1 MIRSAVV
8 DDDNVYLDQL
18 QSYLKR
24 FGKEE
29 GVQYIVEEFH
39 NGLNFVEEYDG
50 NLDVIFLDIEMPLM
64 DGMEAARRIRRK
76 DNLVGIVFVTN
87 MAQYAIKGYEVN
99 AIDFIVKPIEYYVFA
114 DKLKKAIQLS
124 KLNEEKSV
132 VIETDDTVEK
142 IILSQI
148 LYIEKDKN
156 YLVYHTKD
164 AHYRVRGTMKMTED
178 ALKQEGFSKCINGCL
193 VNMRHIT
200 TLGKDTVCLG
210 QVTLPVSRQ
219 RKKAFKE
226 DFMKYLGGVY

>member
-1 MIRSAVV
+1 MIRIALV

-50 NLDVIFLDIEMPLM
+50 NIDVIFFDIEMPLM

-99 AIDFIVKPIEYYVFA
+99 AIDFIVKPVEYYVFA

-156 YLVYHTKD
+156 YLVYHTVD
-164 AHYRVRGTMKMTED
+164 AHYRVRGTMKMAED
-178 ALKQEGFSKCINGCL
+178 VLEQEGFSKCINGCL

-210 QVTLPVSRQ
+210 QVALPVSRQ